1 MISNTFKAIICP
13 ECKNYPLIT
22 LNNESLKEV
31 LIQCNHCK
39 YNQSYNLHDY
49 LNLIEVK
56 QINDNDKLCNEHKL
70 KYNYYCNDCQL
81 HICNECN
88 NHQLHQLIS
97 LNDIITTDN
106 LTNRINNGYNF
117 INNYCNKLKVKLINE
132 YITMINK
139 LEYSYNIFKIKN
151 TDILDLIQIIIN
163 NYENNTNNYIF
174 KTNLI
179 NINNNH
185 INLYQY
191 HNKISLVGIIS
202 YFNNYILI
210 EDNSISVQNVT
221 KFQNIK
227 TINEQND
234 WINSP
239 LLLSDGRLALC
250 SYDTIKIYNIN
261 NNYHCD
267 IIIEHTKCVNYISQ
281 LDNNKLI
288 SCSFDKAIK
297 IWSITQSSY
306 QCDYTMEGAHD
317 NYITKVISLPE
328 NRFASC
334 SWDSSIKIWNSNDP
348 YKLIQTLKGHTD
360 HVNSIIFLK
369 GKDKLISGGNDN
381 YICIWNIST
390 YKCEI
395 IMKGVSCSYSNGMI
409 EIDNNTIMVGGEKT
423 IVIINVDKNR
433 IERKIKQNNIN
444 YVYSL
449 MKLRDG
455 KILCGCKTG
464 VLGIYNI
471 KLNNFFF
478 PNHKAHKST
487 ITDLLRINTHQ
498 FISCSPDNTIK
509 VWDY

>member
-1 MISNTFKAIICP
+1 MTGHTDSI
-13 ECKNYPLIT
+13 
-22 LNNESLKEV
+22 
-31 LIQCNHCK
+31 K
-39 YNQSYNLHDY
+39 YINQLENS
-49 LNLIEVK
+49 K
-56 QINDNDKLCNEHKL
+56 
-70 KYNYYCNDCQL
+70 
-81 HICNECN
+81 
-88 NHQLHQLIS
+88 
-97 LNDIITTDN
+97 IITCT
-106 LTNRINNGYNF
+106 F
-117 INNYCNKLKVKLINE
+117 
-132 YITMINK
+132 
-139 LEYSYNIFKIKN
+139 
-151 TDILDLIQIIIN
+151 
-163 NYENNTNNYIF
+163 
-174 KTNLI
+174 
-179 NINNNH
+179 
-185 INLYQY
+185 
-191 HNKISLVGIIS
+191 
-202 YFNNYILI
+202 
-210 EDNSISVQNVT
+210 
-221 KFQNIK
+221 
-227 TINEQND
+227 
-234 WINSP
+234 
-239 LLLSDGRLALC
+239 
-250 SYDTIKIYNIN
+250 DT
-261 NNYHCD
+261 
-267 IIIEHTKCVNYISQ
+267 
-281 LDNNKLI
+281 
-288 SCSFDKAIK
+288 IK